1 MTRYQYWLLKY
12 DSEFHETNAEI
23 YRRSLNV
30 ATPMN
35 LPFRAEHIG
44 SFLRPAS
51 LLTFRAE
58 HAAGKISN
66 AELRQAED
74 EAIRQV
80 ISLQFE
86 LGLSSITDGEFR
98 RHAYSDSFTVDVFT
112 GVKISSTDDLNW
124 SYLNAD
130 GQKTD
135 GRVPIVVDKLKWPG
149 PINVENFKFIANCAG
164 NGIPKVTLPG
174 PCYIH
179 FRSGRENIDSDV
191 YADLDEFWQD
201 LVDAYIQEIEALYA
215 VGCRYI
221 QLDETSLAKLGDP
234 MIREGLKNRGDR
246 WNDLLEVYTDVIN
259 QIALRVPKDL
269 SLGMHLCRGN
279 KGGSWQAAAGYED
292 VAKKL
297 FKKLEIQFYFLEY
310 DSPRAGGFEPLREV
324 PDKKIVILGLV
335 STKTSSLEKIDTLRK
350 RIEAAAEFIDIDQLG
365 ISPQCGFASL
375 DSGNPISF
383 DQQAAKTRLVVELAR
398 EFWGYKQTVS
408 L

>member
-1 MTRYQYWLLKY
+1 MT
-12 DSEFHETNAEI
+12 
-23 YRRSLNV
+23 SLN
-30 ATPMN
+30 P
-35 LPFRAEHIG
+35 PFKAEHIG

-51 LLTFRAE
+51 LLAIRADY
-58 HAAGKISN
+58 ATGKISKL
-66 AELRQAED
+66 EVRQAED
-74 EAIRQV
+74 EAIRKV
-80 ISLQFE
+80 IALQLE

-112 GVKISSTDDLNW
+112 GVKIGSTNDLNW

-135 GRVPIVVDKLKWPG
+135 GRVPIVVDKLEWPG
-149 PINVENFKFIANCAG
+149 PINVDNFNFILKCAG

-179 FRSGRENIDSDV
+179 FRSGRENICSDI
-191 YADLDEFWQD
+191 YTDLDKFWQD
-201 LVDAYIQEIEALYA
+201 LVDAYIKEIEALYA
-215 VGCRYI
+215 AGCRYI

-246 WNDLLEVYTDVIN
+246 WNELLEVYTDVIN
-259 QIALRVPKDL
+259 QIARRVPKDL
-269 SLGMHLCRGN
+269 SLGIHLCRGN

-292 VAKKL
+292 VATKL

-324 PDKKIVILGLV
+324 PDNKAIILGLV
-335 STKTSSLEKIDTLRK
+335 STKASSIEKIDTLRQ
-350 RIEAAAEFIDIDQLG
+350 RIEAAAQFIDIDQLG

-383 DQQAAKTRLVVELAR
+383 DEQEAKIRLVVELAQ
-398 EFWGYKQTVS
+398 EFWGYKKPVS

>member
-1 MTRYQYWLLKY
+1 MT
-12 DSEFHETNAEI
+12 
-23 YRRSLNV
+23 SLN
-30 ATPMN
+30 P
-35 LPFRAEHIG
+35 PFKAEHIG

-51 LLTFRAE
+51 LLAIRADC
-58 HAAGKISN
+58 ATGKISKL
-66 AELRQAED
+66 EVRQAED
-74 EAIRQV
+74 EAIREV
-80 ISLQFE
+80 IALQLE

-112 GVKISSTDDLNW
+112 GVKIGSTNELNW

-135 GRVPIVVDKLKWPG
+135 GRVPIVVDKLEWPG
-149 PINVENFKFIANCAG
+149 PINVDNFNFILKCAG
-164 NGIPKVTLPG
+164 NGVPKVTLPG

-179 FRSGRENIDSDV
+179 FRAGRENICSDI

-201 LVDAYIQEIEALYA
+201 LVDAYVKEIEALYA
-215 VGCRYI
+215 AGCRYI

-234 MIREGLKNRGDR
+234 MIRDGLKKRGDR
-246 WNDLLEVYTDVIN
+246 WDDLLEVYTDVIN
-259 QIALRVPKDL
+259 QIAGRAPKDL
-269 SLGMHLCRGN
+269 SLGIHLCRGN

-292 VAKKL
+292 VATKL
-297 FKKLEIQFYFLEY
+297 FKNLEIQFYFLEY

-324 PDKKIVILGLV
+324 PDNKSIILGLI
-335 STKTSSLEKIDTLRK
+335 STKDSSIEKIDTLRR
-350 RIEAAAEFIDIDQLG
+350 RIEAATQFIDIDQLG

-383 DQQAAKTRLVVELAR
+383 DDQEAKIRLVVELAQ
-398 EFWGYKQTVS
+398 EFWGYKKPVS